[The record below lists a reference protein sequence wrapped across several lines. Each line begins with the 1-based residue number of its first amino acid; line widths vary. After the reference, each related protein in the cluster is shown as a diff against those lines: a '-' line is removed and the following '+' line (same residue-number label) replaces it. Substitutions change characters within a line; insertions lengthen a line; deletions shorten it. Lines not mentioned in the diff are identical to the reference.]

1 MEENGYKTRQRFIY
15 LYIYLFIHFFI
26 YLFTYLFIVSYRL
39 IHLFFHHSWWLMFR
53 HLGFSLVGLSEFH
66 PVWSADLPAEALG
79 QILYAAFL
87 IWGVILLI
95 NMLIALLSHTYE
107 QTEVRKFI
115 LSVLL
120 PNGPLEP
127 RAPTVIDFDDIFVLG
142 PSVFL
147 YPDRDNKLLSFIH
160 RWWRRELNS
169 ASWAVEWSRVGEYEK
184 SEEQELPG
192 A

>member
-1 MEENGYKTRQRFIY
+1 
-15 LYIYLFIHFFI
+15 
-26 YLFTYLFIVSYRL
+26 
-39 IHLFFHHSWWLMFR
+39 MFK

-66 PVWSADLPAEALG
+66 PVTSVDLPAEALG

-120 PNGPLEP
+120 PNGPLEL
-127 RAPTVIDFDDIFVLG
+127 RVQTVIDFDAIFVIR

-147 YPDRDNKLLSFIH
+147 YPNRDIKLLSFINH
-160 RWWRRELNS
+160 
-169 ASWAVEWSRVGEYEK
+169 
-184 SEEQELPG
+184 
-192 A
+192 

>member
-15 LYIYLFIHFFI
+15 LYIYLFI

-66 PVWSADLPAEALG
+66 PIWSADLPAEALG

-115 LSVLL
+115 LSVLSRWL
-120 PNGPLEP
+120 TSTP
-127 RAPTVIDFDDIFVLG
+127 
-142 PSVFL
+142 FL
-147 YPDRDNKLLSFIH
+147 LLVPQFFFILIEIINCCCLFP

-169 ASWAVEWSRVGEYEK
+169 ASWTVEWSRVGEYEK
-184 SEEQELPG
+184 SEAQELPG
-192 A
+192 T